1 MLAGG
6 FFLLLCA
13 MPAPGASSAAAQAV
27 DLSNRGRPEEG
38 AARFEEAI
46 REDPKNAKLR
56 LGLGLAYQELKR
68 YKEAIKALEEAARLA
83 PNLTE
88 AHYSL
93 GLLYESMAINPGL
106 AEEGKGA
113 RRGFWLKARQA
124 WSAVRRLDKKPERQK
139 AAKEHLDRI
148 DDELR
153 EAS

>member
-13 MPAPGASSAAAQAV
+13 MPAPGVSAAAQAV
-27 DLSNRGRPEEG
+27 DLEPGRLRSR
-38 AARFEEAI
+38 RFEEAI